1 MGIFSSVVGGFL
13 RFFGLTS
20 KRDLEMA
27 VACLEDD
34 EESDVA
40 LSYGVGGS
48 AQSWS
53 VFQNSGAD
61 EGDDVMLLDQS

>member
-1 MGIFSSVVGGFL
+1 
-13 RFFGLTS
+13 
-20 KRDLEMA
+20 MA